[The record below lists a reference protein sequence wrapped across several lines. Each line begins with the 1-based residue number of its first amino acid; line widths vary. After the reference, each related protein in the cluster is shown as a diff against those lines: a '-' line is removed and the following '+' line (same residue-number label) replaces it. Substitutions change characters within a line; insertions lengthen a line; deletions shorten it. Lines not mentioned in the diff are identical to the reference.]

1 MDQIVIKGKVNTA
14 ICYARVVEEE
24 AIEQIRRMCD
34 YIGFPVRNLKRIK
47 FGTLS
52 LKGLSKGKMRELN
65 EDEAETLKKAAKLNG

>member
-1 MDQIVIKGKVNTA
+1 ML
-14 ICYARVVEEE
+14 ARIPLEPL
-24 AIEQIRRMCD
+24 RMSHVHDVCLRSYGARID
-34 YIGFPVRNLKRIK
+34 RDDIGFPVRNLKRIK